1 MASYWTR
8 KDDQSGELS
17 TVKPWEEVL
26 GHGDRTFPHMR
37 YHVVCGVIE
46 QNGRFLCMQ
55 KGQTKYVYTTGKWEF
70 PGGKVELGESPERAL
85 HRELLEEMDYEVKVG
100 DFLGEVTHTYPDFT
114 ISMQAFRC
122 SAVSPEFQCKEHQ
135 SFRWCSLEEMDD
147 LDWCE
152 ADKAIVGMLKSV
164 CHV

>member
-26 GHGDRTFPHMR
+26 GHGDRTVPHMR

-55 KGQTKYVYTTGKWEF
+55 KGQTKYAYTTGKWEF

-114 ISMQAFRC
+114 ISMQAFR
-122 SAVSPEFQCKEHQ
+122 
-135 SFRWCSLEEMDD
+135 WCSLEEMDD